1 MRLPGHGFR
10 LDIQAS
16 HALLGVVAVVAAACA
31 TTEAV
36 KTEAPAPSAEAP
48 KPKPAAPAPSVFAS
62 TMSVCP
68 GMTVANRPATDAD
81 LAISPYAPLVTVS
94 GKVTLAVAPVGGGCF
109 SSGFGPRSFSNHK
122 GIDYYSSAPVDV
134 YAAGNGTV
142 KEKTYRDDFG
152 NMLVIDHGNGVFTR
166 YAHLEFFAPGLA
178 EGQKVAAGK
187 VIGVMGNTASY
198 KIPRHLHY
206 EMLTGEWGAQAKS
219 FALTP
224 IDPMKQPAA
233 KAGS

>member
-1 MRLPGHGFR
+1 MHR
-10 LDIQAS
+10 IQTT
-16 HALLGVVAVVAAACA
+16 HALLGGVALIAAACA

-36 KTEAPAPSAEAP
+36 KTAPPEPVAETPAPP
-48 KPKPAAPAPSVFAS
+48 PVKPETSVFAE

-81 LAISPYAPLVTVS
+81 LVITPYAPFVTVE
-94 GKVTLAVAPVGGGCF
+94 GKVTLATAPVADGCF
-109 SSGFGPRSFSNHK
+109 SSGFGPRSFANHK
-122 GIDYYSSAPVDV
+122 GIDYYSSVPVDV
-134 YAAGNGTV
+134 YAAGTGTV

-166 YAHLEFFAPGLA
+166 YAHLESFAPGLA
-178 EGQKVAAGK
+178 EGQKVAAGA

-198 KIPRHLHY
+198 TIPRHLHY